1 MSRAG
6 RVASL
11 LLAGLVC
18 ATPAWA
24 FDPSQTFREGTVV
37 FSGEAGYGE
46 QTNVDGF
53 DEQTDLKF
61 WNAGARVSI
70 VPFGPTGSGFVYG
83 ALETGLGPLYQ
94 RYTDPVNA
102 HFAGLAAAARY
113 HFLSLGVFVP
123 YVELVAAV
131 GRTDLR
137 VREIRSD
144 FAFLLLGGVGA
155 SFFVTDETALYAG
168 YRFEHVSNGN
178 SSTPN
183 RGFEAHTG
191 VVGLSFYFP
200 DW

>member
-1 MSRAG
+1 MSGAE
-6 RVASL
+6 RVGTL
-11 LLAGLVC
+11 LLAVLIG
-18 ATPAWA
+18 AAPAWA
-24 FDPSQTFREGTVV
+24 FDPKYTFREGTVV

-70 VPFGPTGSGFVYG
+70 VPFGPGGPGPVYG

-94 RYTDPVNA
+94 RYTDHVNA
-102 HFAGLAAAARY
+102 DFAGLAATARY
-113 HFLSLGVFVP
+113 HFLSLGAFVP
-123 YVELVAAV
+123 YLELVAAA
-131 GRTDLR
+131 GWTNLE

-144 FAFLLLGGVGA
+144 FAFLLFGGVGA

-178 SSTPN
+178 TSTPN
-183 RGFEAHTG
+183 RGLEAHTG
-191 VVGLSFYFP
+191 VIGLSFYFP

>member
-6 RVASL
+6 RVALL

-24 FDPSQTFREGTVV
+24 FDPKHTFREGTVV

-53 DEQTDLKF
+53 DEQSDLKF